1 MVEAVGI
8 ADALA
13 PGATP
18 LDPDEAR
25 GLIPDHIRTQAELN
39 QWEQAN
45 VLEGSTWALRTRE
58 RDILGEHFVRELH
71 RRLFGKT
78 WRWAGIFRTTGKNIG
93 VDAAQIALQLRELL
107 DNTRYWIEHRTFPL
121 DGIAVRFHHR
131 LVAIHPFPNGNGRHA
146 RLMTDVLLRRNGA
159 AAFSWGGA
167 NLDAAGD
174 ARDRYL
180 AALRAADAGD
190 YQPLMAMVRS

>member
-1 MVEAVGI
+1 MIGEAH
-8 ADALA
+8 A

-25 GLIPDHIRTQAELN
+25 GLIPRHIRTQAELN

-45 VLEGSTWALRTRE
+45 VLDGSAWAMRARE
-58 RDILGEHFVRELH
+58 RDVLSERFVRELH
-71 RRLFGKT
+71 RRLFGNT
-78 WRWAGIFRTTGKNIG
+78 WRWAGTFRTTGKNIG
-93 VDAAQIALQLRELL
+93 VDSAQVAVQLRELL
-107 DNTRYWIEHRTFPL
+107 ENTRYWIEHRTFGL
-121 DGIAVRFHHR
+121 DEIAVRFHHR

-146 RLMTDVLLRRNGA
+146 RLMTDVLLRRNDA

-167 NLDAAGD
+167 NLEAAGD
-174 ARDRYL
+174 ARERYL

-190 YQPLMAMVRS
+190 YLPLLAFVRS

>member
-1 MVEAVGI
+1 VGVG
-8 ADALA
+8 DAHA

-25 GLIPDHIRTQAELN
+25 GLIPGHIRTQAELN

-45 VLEGSTWALRTRE
+45 VLEGSTWTLRSRG
-58 RDILGEHFVRELH
+58 RDILSEDFVRELH
-71 RRLFGKT
+71 RRLFGET
-78 WRWAGIFRTTGKNIG
+78 WRWAGTFRTTGKNIG
-93 VDAAQIALQLRELL
+93 VDATPIAVQLRELL
-107 DNTRYWIEHRTFPL
+107 DNTRYWIEHQTFPL
-121 DGIAVRFHHR
+121 DEIAARFHHR
-131 LVAIHPFPNGNGRHA
+131 LVVIHPFPNGNGRHA

-167 NLDAAGD
+167 NLEAAGD

-180 AALRAADAGD
+180 TALRAADTGD
-190 YQPLMAMVRS
+190 YQPLMSVVRS

>member
-1 MVEAVGI
+1 MIGEAH
-8 ADALA
+8 A

-25 GLIPDHIRTQAELN
+25 GLIPRHIRTQAELN

-45 VLEGSTWALRTRE
+45 VLDGSAWAMRARE
-58 RDILGEHFVRELH
+58 SDVLSERFVRELH
-71 RRLFGKT
+71 RRLFGNT
-78 WRWAGIFRTTGKNIG
+78 WRWAGTFRTTGKNIG
-93 VDAAQIALQLRELL
+93 VDAAQVAVQLRELL
-107 DNTRYWIEHRTFPL
+107 ENTRYWIEHRTFGL
-121 DGIAVRFHHR
+121 DEIAVRFHHR

-146 RLMTDVLLRRNGA
+146 RLMTDVLLRRNDAG
-159 AAFSWGGA
+159 AFSWGGT

-174 ARDRYL
+174 ARERYL

-190 YQPLMAMVRS
+190 YLPLLAFVRS

>member
-1 MVEAVGI
+1 MGLGGAH
-8 ADALA
+8 A

-25 GLIPDHIRTQAELN
+25 GLIPGHITHQAELN

-45 VLEGSTWALRTRE
+45 VLEGSTWALRSRA
-58 RDILGEHFVRELH
+58 RDVLSEGFVRELH
-71 RRLFGKT
+71 RRMFGNT
-78 WRWAGIFRTTGKNIG
+78 WRWAGTFRTTGKNIG
-93 VDAAQIALQLRELL
+93 VDAAQVSMQLRELL

-121 DGIAVRFHHR
+121 DEIAARFHHR
-131 LVAIHPFPNGNGRHA
+131 LVVIHPFPNGNGRHA
-146 RLMTDVLLRRNGA
+146 RLMTDVLLLRNGV

-167 NLDAAGD
+167 NLEAAGD

-180 AALRAADAGD
+180 TALRAADAGD
-190 YQPLMAMVRS
+190 YAQLLGFVRS

>member
-1 MVEAVGI
+1 MIG
-8 ADALA
+8 DAHA

-25 GLIPDHIRTQAELN
+25 GLIPRHIRTQAELN

-45 VLEGSTWALRTRE
+45 VLEGSAWAMRSRE
-58 RDILGEHFVRELH
+58 RDVLNEGFVRELH
-71 RRLFGKT
+71 RRLFGGT
-78 WRWAGIFRTTGKNIG
+78 WRWAGTFRTTGKNIG
-93 VDAAQIALQLRELL
+93 VDAEQVAVQLRELL
-107 DNTRYWIEHRTFPL
+107 ENTRYWIGHGTFPL
-121 DGIAVRFHHR
+121 DEIAARFHHR
-131 LVAIHPFPNGNGRHA
+131 LVVIHPFPNGNGRHA

-167 NLDAAGD
+167 SLEAGGD

-190 YQPLMAMVRS
+190 YAALLAFVRS

>member
-1 MVEAVGI
+1 MTG
-8 ADALA
+8 DAYA

-18 LDPDEAR
+18 LDPDEAH
-25 GLIPDHIRTQAELN
+25 GLIPGHIRTQAELN

-45 VLEGSTWALRTRE
+45 VLEGSAWAMRSRE
-58 RDILGEHFVRELH
+58 RDVLNEGFVREL
-71 RRLFGKT
+71 L
-78 WRWAGIFRTTGKNIG
+78 
-93 VDAAQIALQLRELL
+93 E
-107 DNTRYWIEHRTFPL
+107 NTRYWIGHRTYPL
-121 DGIAVRFHHR
+121 DEIAARFHHR
-131 LVAIHPFPNGNGRHA
+131 LVLIHPFPNGNGRHA

-167 NLDAAGD
+167 GLEAGGD

-190 YQPLMAMVRS
+190 YAALLVFVRS

>member
-1 MVEAVGI
+1 MIG
-8 ADALA
+8 DTHA

-18 LDPDEAR
+18 LDPDEAS
-25 GLIPDHIRTQAELN
+25 GLIPGHIRTQAELN

-45 VLEGSTWALRTRE
+45 VLEGSAWAMRSRE
-58 RDILGEHFVRELH
+58 RDVLSEGFVRELH
-71 RRLFGKT
+71 RRLFGDT
-78 WRWAGIFRTTGKNIG
+78 WRWAGTFRTTGKNIG
-93 VDAAQIALQLRELL
+93 VDAEQVAVQLRELL
-107 DNTRYWIEHRTFPL
+107 ENTRYWIEHGTFPV
-121 DGIAVRFHHR
+121 DEMAVRFHHR
-131 LVAIHPFPNGNGRHA
+131 LVVIHPFPNGNGRHA

-167 NLDAAGD
+167 NLEAGGD

-190 YQPLMAMVRS
+190 YAVLLAFVRS